1 MKDFLKTFTAVVL
14 GTALVLFTGFFILIG
29 SVTSM
34 VRMGMGRT
42 AGIVPDRA
50 VLYISFESGLAIQ
63 DSGLPSFGF
72 LPTDLNIAR
81 GGTGF
86 LGIVHAIEQAAQD
99 PAVRMIYLN
108 PSDLNARMTHIE
120 EIRNALITFRQS
132 GKPVLSYADT
142 YSQQAYYLATA
153 ADRIILNPAGSII
166 LQGFSININYYRE
179 LFDKLGLE
187 AQVIRNGSYKSGGEP
202 FTSSR
207 MSDPER
213 LQLQAYISAVWDHWS
228 EGMDLMRHLEKG
240 TVDNL
245 CSRTFITEAAR
256 AKETGLADEIWHQ
269 DEVIAYL
276 SSVYD
281 NIPERKLPIVA
292 VQDYIK
298 YTELN
303 KRKPVRD
310 KIAVVYAAGN
320 IVAGKGRGQ
329 VFASD
334 FAAQI
339 RQYRNDSTVR
349 AVVIRV
355 ESPGG
360 DPLAADIITREIQLT
375 AGIKPVVASL
385 GDVAASGGYWIASAA
400 NKIFVN
406 PSTMTGSIGVYS
418 ISFNG
423 EKTMSDVLGVKNETV
438 DTHPFSHFS
447 SLYHRK
453 SEQELDIIRD
463 QIESTYTRF
472 LDVVSEN
479 RHMDRS
485 ETESLADGRIW
496 SGKDAHQNGLADE
509 KGGLADAIREAARM
523 AGISDYRLTA
533 YPRPLRVT
541 DLIGLKDRNLNT
553 GIEQV
558 IQTRILDL
566 AGPRGIQARLPF
578 HEQAISW

>member
-1 MKDFLKTFTAVVL
+1 M
-14 GTALVLFTGFFILIG
+14 
-29 SVTSM
+29 
-34 VRMGMGRT
+34 
-42 AGIVPDRA
+42 
-50 VLYISFESGLAIQ
+50 
-63 DSGLPSFGF
+63 
-72 LPTDLNIAR
+72 
-81 GGTGF
+81 
-86 LGIVHAIEQAAQD
+86 
-99 PAVRMIYLN
+99 
-108 PSDLNARMTHIE
+108 
-120 EIRNALITFRQS
+120 
-132 GKPVLSYADT
+132 
-142 YSQQAYYLATA
+142 
-153 ADRIILNPAGSII
+153 
-166 LQGFSININYYRE
+166 
-179 LFDKLGLE
+179 
-187 AQVIRNGSYKSGGEP
+187 
-202 FTSSR
+202 
-207 MSDPER
+207 
-213 LQLQAYISAVWDHWS
+213 
-228 EGMDLMRHLEKG
+228 
-240 TVDNL
+240 
-245 CSRTFITEAAR
+245 
-256 AKETGLADEIWHQ
+256 
-269 DEVIAYL
+269 
-276 SSVYD
+276 
-281 NIPERKLPIVA
+281 
-292 VQDYIK
+292 
-298 YTELN
+298 
-303 KRKPVRD
+303 
-310 KIAVVYAAGN
+310 
-320 IVAGKGRGQ
+320 
-329 VFASD
+329 
-334 FAAQI
+334 
-339 RQYRNDSTVR
+339 
-349 AVVIRV
+349 VIRV

-558 IQTRILDL
+558 IQTRILDQ
-566 AGPRGIQARLPF
+566 AGPRGIQARLPS
-578 HEQAISW
+578 HEQAKSW